1 MAALLL
7 GIPSAQVANADEAGL
22 PKPAESVATHTPG
35 GDSPGGDSLAADS
48 PGFALPGSARSA
60 PHGYRL
66 DSWVVML
73 IGIYCTL
80 IVLSSLIG
88 GWLPGMI
95 ELTHNRMQT
104 MISFVGGLMLGIGV
118 LHLLPHSLKEL
129 PSVDLAVGWMM
140 AGIIVMFL
148 LMRLFHFHNH
158 GVAESDEGT
167 PCEHDHEHSHSH
179 QHSHPQTLAH
189 HLSWVGIV
197 IGLSLHTL
205 IDGIALGASVA
216 AGSFHPSVLSLYGV
230 GTFLAIILHKPLD
243 AVSITALMAAGGW
256 KHRAQNLVNTGFALM
271 CPLGAALFLI
281 SASYFTFHQ
290 PMIIGCGMAFS
301 AGVFVCI
308 SLSDLL
314 PEMEFHSH
322 HRLRLSLALALGVAL
337 AWAIT
342 FIEPQHLH

>member
-1 MAALLL
+1 
-7 GIPSAQVANADEAGL
+7 
-22 PKPAESVATHTPG
+22 
-35 GDSPGGDSLAADS
+35 
-48 PGFALPGSARSA
+48 
-60 PHGYRL
+60 
-66 DSWVVML
+66 ML

-88 GWLPGMI
+88 GWLPGLI

-118 LHLLPHSLKEL
+118 FHLLPHSIKEL
-129 PSVDLAVGWMM
+129 GSANQAVDRAVMWMM

-158 GVAESDEGT
+158 GVAESDEGV
-167 PCEHDHEHSHSH
+167 PCEHNHEHSHSH
-179 QHSHPQTLAH
+179 QHSHPRAQAH
-189 HLSWVGIV
+189 QLSWMGIV

-216 AGSFHPSVLSLYGV
+216 AGSFHPSVWSLYGI

-256 KHRAQNLVNTGFALM
+256 KPRAQNLVNAGFAMM
-271 CPLGAALFLI
+271 CPLGAALFLLT
-281 SASYFTFHQ
+281 ASRFSVHQ
-290 PMIIGCGMAFS
+290 PAIIGCGMAFS
-301 AGVFVCI
+301 AGVFICI

-337 AWAIT
+337 SYAIT
-342 FIEPQHLH
+342 FIEPDHLH